1 MYYFQEQEEAKEL
14 FQKIAQTADGKKI
27 IYLVVQSKS
36 DIKKLQSKGI
46 TSRFNNLYL
55 GGIRMKKLFISQPM
69 NGKTDEEILRER
81 NEAINI
87 TKAIVQEASNLIK
100 ELIEIKDEM
109 N

>member
-1 MYYFQEQEEAKEL
+1 
-14 FQKIAQTADGKKI
+14 
-27 IYLVVQSKS
+27 
-36 DIKKLQSKGI
+36 
-46 TSRFNNLYL
+46 
-55 GGIRMKKLFISQPM
+55 MKKLFISQPM